1 MRKKH
6 DSYARDEHL
15 EDYYAKKDDVN
26 VGFTLYFI
34 GTAMTQEI
42 TNFTSF
48 NFSDDIT
55 KALEDMKFIKP
66 SPIQEQTIPLLLEG
80 RDAIALAQT
89 GTGKTAAFALPILQ
103 KLSSTIQGTQALILA
118 PTRELAIQVAEQ
130 FELLSKHQRGV
141 TVATLCGG
149 QEYSKQL
156 KQLRAG
162 AQIVVGTPGRILDH
176 IERGTLPLNNLRTFI
191 LDEADEMLRMGFIE
205 DVETILAKLPNER
218 QIALFSATM
227 PYRIRQIAT
236 NYLKNPAS
244 VEIKM
249 DTATVKSIEQRFL
262 FASGHQKPEALAR
275 ILEVEEHQGVIVFVR
290 TKSSTEEVAELL
302 QQQGLR
308 AMAIHGD
315 ITQALRE
322 RIIAQFKSGAIDILV
337 ATDVA
342 ARGLDVERVTHVINY
357 DVPHDNETYVH
368 RIGRTGRAG
377 RSGVTILFV
386 TPKESRLIS
395 SIERHTRQRIEKVT
409 VPNDHM
415 IQVARQQRFMANI
428 TARLQHENLPSYKRI
443 VEEYIKENE
452 VDAVDVAATLALLVH
467 KDLPWK
473 KEMVA
478 FKEPRQFKEGR
489 PESNG
494 KFDRAG
500 RRDGKSFGDRK
511 PFGAERKS
519 FGDRKPFAGDDRS
532 NSVAQDLFRIDV
544 GRVHGVKPGNIVGAI
559 ANEAGLQS
567 RHITGLKINDDHST
581 VRLPKGMSKEVFN
594 DLNKAWVCG
603 RQLNLTLIASA

>member
-1 MRKKH
+1 
-6 DSYARDEHL
+6 
-15 EDYYAKKDDVN
+15 
-26 VGFTLYFI
+26 
-34 GTAMTQEI
+34 MTQEI
-42 TNFTSF
+42 TNFASF
-48 NFSDDIT
+48 NFSDAIN
-55 KALEDMKFIKP
+55 KALEDMKFTTP
-66 SPIQEQTIPLLLEG
+66 SPIQTQTIPLFLEG

-103 KLSSTIQGTQALILA
+103 KITPNVQGTQALILA

-130 FELLSKHQRGV
+130 FELLSARQRGT

-149 QEYSKQL
+149 QEYGRQL

-176 IERGTLPLNNLRTFI
+176 IEKGTLQLSNLRTFI

-205 DVETILAKLPNER
+205 DIETIMAKLPEQK
-218 QIALFSATM
+218 QIGLFSATM
-227 PYRIRQIAT
+227 PHRIRQIANT
-236 NYLKNPAS
+236 YLNNPAS
-244 VEIKM
+244 IEIRSE
-249 DTATVKSIEQRFL
+249 TATVKSIEQRFL
-262 FASGHQKPEALAR
+262 FASGHQKPDALVRVLA
-275 ILEVEEHQGVIVFVR
+275 VEEYQGVIVFVR

-322 RIIAQFKSGAIDILV
+322 RIIAQFRQGAIDILV

-357 DVPHDNETYVH
+357 DLPHDNETYVH

-377 RSGVTILFV
+377 RSGVAILFV

-395 SIERHTRQRIEKVT
+395 SVERHTRQRITKVN

-428 TARLQHENLPSYKRI
+428 TARLEHENIHSYRKI
-443 VEEYIKENE
+443 VEEYIKEHE
-452 VDAVDVAATLALLVH
+452 VSAVDVAATLALLLH
-467 KDLPWK
+467 KDMPWQQKEHTLPK
-473 KEMVA
+473 TA
-478 FKEPRQFKEGR
+478 R
-489 PESNG
+489 PEREARTDRGS
-494 KFDRAG
+494 KFERSSSRSDDR
-500 RRDGKSFGDRK
+500 RSFGDKKGFGERK
-511 PFGAERKS
+511 SFSDDRKNFGDDRKS
-519 FGDRKPFAGDDRS
+519 FGDDRKKS
-532 NSVAQDLFRIDV
+532 NGESSEQDLFRIDV
-544 GRVHGVKPGNIVGAI
+544 GKVHGVKPGNIVGAI

-567 RHITGLKINDDHST
+567 RHITGLKIHDDHST
-581 VRLPKGMSKEVFN
+581 VRLPKGMSQEVIS
-594 DLNKAWVCG
+594 DLTKAWVCG
-603 RQLNLTLIASA
+603 RQLNITLVGSGA

>member
-1 MRKKH
+1 
-6 DSYARDEHL
+6 
-15 EDYYAKKDDVN
+15 
-26 VGFTLYFI
+26 
-34 GTAMTQEI
+34 MTQEI
-42 TNFTSF
+42 TNFASF
-48 NFSDDIT
+48 NFSDAIN
-55 KALEDMKFIKP
+55 KALVDMKFTTP
-66 SPIQEQTIPLLLEG
+66 SPIQSQTIPLFLEG

-103 KLSSTIQGTQALILA
+103 KITANVQGTQALVLA

-130 FELLSKHQRGV
+130 FELLSARQRGT

-149 QEYSKQL
+149 QEYGKQL

-176 IERGTLPLNNLRTFI
+176 IEKGTLQLGNLRTFI

-205 DVETILAKLPNER
+205 DIETIMAKLPEQK
-218 QIALFSATM
+218 QIGLFSATM
-227 PYRIRQIAT
+227 PHRIRQIANT
-236 NYLKNPAS
+236 YLNNPAS
-244 VEIKM
+244 IEIRSE
-249 DTATVKSIEQRFL
+249 TATVKSIEQRFL
-262 FASGHQKPEALAR
+262 FASGHQKPDALVR
-275 ILEVEEHQGVIVFVR
+275 ILAVEEYQGVIVFVR

-322 RIIAQFKSGAIDILV
+322 RIIAQFRQGAIDILV

-357 DVPHDNETYVH
+357 DLPHDNETYVH

-377 RSGVTILFV
+377 RSGVAILFV

-395 SIERHTRQRIEKVT
+395 SVERHTRQRITKVN

-428 TARLQHENLPSYKRI
+428 TARLEHENIHSYRKI

-452 VDAVDVAATLALLVH
+452 VSAVDVAATLALLLH
-467 KDLPWK
+467 KDMPWQQ
-473 KEMVA
+473 KEITLA
-478 FKEPRQFKEGR
+478 KPAR
-489 PESNG
+489 PERDARSERG
-494 KFDRAG
+494 SKFERSSSRSDDRRSFG
-500 RRDGKSFGDRK
+500 DKKSFGERK
-511 PFGAERKS
+511 SYGDDRKS
-519 FGDRKPFAGDDRS
+519 FGDDRKKFNGESSAS
-532 NSVAQDLFRIDV
+532 SSSSEQDLFRIDV
-544 GRVHGVKPGNIVGAI
+544 GKVHGVKPGNIVGAI

-567 RHITGLKINDDHST
+567 RHITGLKIHDDHST
-581 VRLPKGMSKEVFN
+581 VRLPKGMSQEIIS
-594 DLNKAWVCG
+594 DLTKAWVCG
-603 RQLNLTLIASA
+603 RQLNITLVGSGA